1 MAELG
6 VAIIGAGRWAER
18 AHLPG
23 WLRDPRA
30 RVVGVYDLDQGRA
43 GALSA
48 HAPGSRVYP
57 SEAELLA
64 DPEVQV
70 VDVVTWGPAHFQSAI
85 ASLESRRHVLCE
97 KPVHREWARTRE
109 AGELALSRGLRTK
122 VGFTFRFSP
131 AMMRMRELI
140 SEGYVGRP
148 LVFNGFEQNSQF
160 LDPLTPIRAGE
171 GDPAAG
177 AEIQV
182 GSLEGYGAPII
193 DLALWFLGSELEEVV
208 GQLANLIPERLVP
221 GSQVPVR
228 LPIDDADAFLCRF
241 ANGAIGTIQ
250 SSYVTVGNYP
260 GLEARLYGTEG
271 ALICRLVEEEGIC
284 ERLYGARRDQVEFRP
299 LQVPERLYPPG
310 GGLTEPW
317 DTAFYANLISTF
329 VSEINDLRL
338 PAQADF
344 LAAARVQEVIN
355 AVELSHRRHG
365 WVRLPLEG

>member
-1 MAELG
+1 MADLG
-6 VAIIGAGRWAER
+6 VAIVGAGRWAAR

-30 RVVGVYDLDQGRA
+30 RVVGVFDLDQERA
-43 GALSA
+43 RALSA
-48 HAPGSRVYP
+48 RVPGSRVYA
-57 SEAELLA
+57 SEAEVFT
-64 DPEVQV
+64 DPAVQV
-70 VDVVTWGPAHFQSAI
+70 VDVVTWGPAHFQSAM
-85 ASLESRRHVLCE
+85 AGLESRRHVLCE
-97 KPVHREWARTRE
+97 KPVHREWARTRD
-109 AGELALSRGLRTK
+109 AGEMALSRGLRTK

-140 SEGYVGRP
+140 AEGYVGRP

-171 GDPAAG
+171 GDPAEG
-177 AEIQV
+177 ADIQV
-182 GSLEGYGAPII
+182 SSLEGYGAPII
-193 DLALWFLGSELEEVV
+193 DLALWFLGAELLEVV

-221 GSQVPVR
+221 GSTVPVR

-241 ANGAIGTIQ
+241 SNGAIGTIQ

-271 ALICRLVEEEGIC
+271 ALICRLVEEEGVC

-299 LQVPERLYPPG
+299 LEIPERLYPPG
-310 GGLTEPW
+310 GGPTEPW
-317 DTAFYANLISTF
+317 DSAFYANLIAAFT
-329 VSEINDLRL
+329 SEIQDPGR

-365 WVRLPLEG
+365 WVQFPLEA